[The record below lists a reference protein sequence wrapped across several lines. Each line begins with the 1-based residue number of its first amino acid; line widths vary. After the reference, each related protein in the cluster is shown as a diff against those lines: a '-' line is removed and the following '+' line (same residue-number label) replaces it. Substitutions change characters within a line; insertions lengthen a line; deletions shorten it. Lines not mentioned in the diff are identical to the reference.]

1 MAAEDTDKEAEAT
14 DEEQSGGGKSKLPL
28 IGAVLAVL
36 AIGGYFAMPYVM
48 NMISP
53 PAAVETEDVAGA
65 SEKETGKKAENKI
78 DKSKPALFTSL
89 HPPLVINFRDSFG
102 DAHFMQITLEI
113 MARDQG
119 IIDEVKNYVA
129 VIRNSLILMFGSVDY
144 DEVTTRAGKEQML
157 ADALLE
163 IQKIIEDETGETGI
177 EAVYFT
183 SLIIQ

>member
-1 MAAEDTDKEAEAT
+1 MAAEETTNEDAVTE
-14 DEEQSGGGKSKLPL
+14 EEQSSGGKSKLPL
-28 IGAVLAVL
+28 IGAVVAVL
-36 AIGGYFAMPYVM
+36 AIGGYFATPYVM

-53 PAAVETEDVAGA
+53 PAEVAAEDAANADATE
-65 SEKETGKKAENKI
+65 AEPV

-89 HPPLVINFRDSFG
+89 HPPLVVNFRDSFG
-102 DAHFMQITLEI
+102 DPHFMQITLEV

-119 IIDEVKNYVA
+119 LIDDVKNYIA

-144 DEVTTRAGKEQML
+144 DLVTTRAGKEQML
-157 ADALLE
+157 ADALKE
-163 IQKIIEDETGETGI
+163 IQDIIEDETGETGI